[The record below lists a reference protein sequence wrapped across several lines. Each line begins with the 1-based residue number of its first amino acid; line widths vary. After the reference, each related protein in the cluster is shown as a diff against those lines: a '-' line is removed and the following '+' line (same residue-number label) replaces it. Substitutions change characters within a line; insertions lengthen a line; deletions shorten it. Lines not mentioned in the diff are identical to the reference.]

1 MEVEGK
7 TARLAAVWYVR
18 ERRLDPFRSQ
28 GAGYGVDADLLVRV
42 WHGLGRRDPMVP
54 SRIED
59 YAVIADTQ
67 AAALVSRDG
76 SID

>member
-1 MEVEGK
+1 MFV
-7 TARLAAVWYVR
+7 RLGLDRRGAA
-18 ERRLDPFRSQ
+18 
-28 GAGYGVDADLLVRV
+28 
-42 WHGLGRRDPMVP
+42 MP

-67 AAALVSRDG
+67 TAALVSRDG